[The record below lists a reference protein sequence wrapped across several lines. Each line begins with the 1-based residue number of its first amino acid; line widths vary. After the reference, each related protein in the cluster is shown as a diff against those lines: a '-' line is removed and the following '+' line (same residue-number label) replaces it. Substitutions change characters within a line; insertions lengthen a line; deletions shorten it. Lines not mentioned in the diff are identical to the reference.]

1 MLGSGATACSALAAL
16 TELGATDIVVAA
28 RRHAGS
34 GRAAAAAHRMGL
46 SVTALPW
53 RPGDAA
59 SDDSVADLLAHADLV
74 VSTLPAGAAD
84 ALAAPLA
91 AALERRGRAQAVML
105 DVVYAPWP
113 TPLAS
118 TWTAAGGRAAPG
130 WLMLLHQAVPQVSLM
145 TGQTPPTGPM
155 REALEAAVG
164 AR

>member
-16 TELGATDIVVAA
+16 AELGATDIVVAA
-28 RRHAGS
+28 RRHAGA

-53 RPGDAA
+53 RPGDAV
-59 SDDSVADLLAHADLV
+59 SDSSVADLLAHADLV

-84 ALAAPLA
+84 ALAAPMA
-91 AALERRGRAQAVML
+91 TALERRGRTRAVML

-113 TPLAS
+113 TPLAAA
-118 TWTAAGGRAAPG
+118 WTASGGCAVPG
-130 WLMLLHQAVPQVSLM
+130 RLMLLYQAVPQVTLM
-145 TGQTPPTGPM
+145 TGRTPPVGPM
-155 REALEAAVG
+155 REALEAAVA